1 MRTACLRVAEL
12 PLAAQLRARPE
23 LRGSPWAVVSD
34 PGPRGELV
42 AVSPEAARRGV
53 RRLTSLAHA
62 RAVCPQL
69 VAHTASPALDRAA
82 RAALLDAAL
91 ACSPRAA
98 PAPRASGVYAAEAA
112 VFVDASGVSSLFQSE
127 RGFATALVARAGK
140 LGLPA
145 TVAIASSRS
154 VAHIAARSLT
164 NAEDCRVLPAGTESA
179 FLSRLPIDIL
189 DVDDAVAE
197 KLTRFG
203 VRNVGDLLALPRR
216 ALARRLGPDVLRLV
230 ARANGQEGDPPL
242 PAAAGGP
249 LSEAQDLEFPMDRLE
264 PLTFVLQG
272 MLSRLLERLEAR
284 QRACADLLLDLHL
297 EGGGRDA
304 RRIGVAA
311 ASLDLRVLMRLVG
324 HALEAR
330 PPRAPVVGVA
340 LASEGRAVE
349 RDQLD
354 LFRPAGPAPTALGE
368 TLAALQVLCGN
379 DRVGAP
385 GVPDDHRPDAF
396 AMRPFPLRKQRALD
410 PMPPPPA
417 RSCLAVRSL
426 RPPVSAQVWLHR
438 GLPERIRSAVANGQV
453 VHVAGPWRITGGWW
467 APEQRFAYDHFD
479 VQTSDGI
486 VSRLRLDHV
495 RKRWQID
502 AVYD

>member
-1 MRTACLRVAEL
+1 
-12 PLAAQLRARPE
+12 
-23 LRGSPWAVVSD
+23 
-34 PGPRGELV
+34 
-42 AVSPEAARRGV
+42 
-53 RRLTSLAHA
+53 
-62 RAVCPQL
+62 VCPEL
-69 VAHTASPALDRAA
+69 VAHTASPSLDRAA

-98 PAPRASGVYAAEAA
+98 AAPRASGAYAAEAA
-112 VFVDASGVSSLFQSE
+112 VFVDAAGVSSLFQSE
-127 RGFATALVARAGK
+127 RGFATALAARAEK

-154 VAHIAARSLT
+154 VAHIAARSS
-164 NAEDCRVLPAGTESA
+164 EDCRVLPAGAESA
-179 FLSRLPIDIL
+179 FLSPLPIDIL
-189 DVDDAVAE
+189 DVDDSVAE

-216 ALARRLGPDVLRLV
+216 ALALRLGPDVLRLV
-230 ARANGQEGDPPL
+230 ARARGQEDDSPL
-242 PAAAGGP
+242 PAPAGGP
-249 LSEAQDLEFPMDRLE
+249 LSEAQDLEFPVDRLE
-264 PLTFVLQG
+264 PLTFLLQG

-284 QRACADLLLDLHL
+284 QRACADLLLDLQL

-311 ASLDLRVLMRLVG
+311 ATLDLRVLIRLVG

-330 PPRAPVVGVA
+330 PPRAPVVSVE

-396 AMRPFPLRKQRALD
+396 AMHPFPLRKPRTRNPL
-410 PMPPPPA
+410 PPPPPHT
-417 RSCLAVRSL
+417 CLAVRSL
-426 RPPVSAQVWLHR
+426 RPPVSAQVWLRR

-479 VQTSDGI
+479 VQTSDGT
-486 VSRLRLDHV
+486 VSRLRFDHV